1 MSRGHPTAAMHRA
14 FEEASMN
21 VARRMRSIPPYLFA
35 DLDRKQAA
43 LRAKGVDVIN
53 LGIGDPDLPTPP
65 HIVEALAEA
74 ARNPAT
80 HVYPPY
86 EGTLEFRQAVAAW
99 YGRRFG
105 VSIDPEREALT
116 LIGSKEGLAHVP
128 WVFLDPGDVALVSDP
143 GYPVYATATLMA
155 EGDPYP
161 VPLDRDRGWLP
172 DLAAIPDA
180 VARRA
185 KVFFLN
191 YPNNPTAAT
200 ADLAF
205 FGDVVAFASRYGVL
219 VVHDNTYSEIAYDG
233 YRPPSFL
240 EAPGAKEVGIE
251 FHSLSKT
258 YCMTG
263 WRLGFVVGNR
273 EAVQALA
280 TLKTNI
286 DSGQFT
292 AIQAAGVAAFTGPQD
307 VIRERV
313 ARWEQRRTLAVAGL
327 RAAGLD
333 VPMPR
338 ATFYL
343 WVPVPAGFDSV
354 EFAAHL
360 LEQAGVVVTPG
371 VGYGQRGSGY
381 VRLSLTAS
389 DERVAEAIRRIRDR
403 LGVAVRPATR

>member
-1 MSRGHPTAAMHRA
+1 
-14 FEEASMN
+14 MN
-21 VARRMRSIPPYLFA
+21 VARRMRGIPPYLFA
-35 DLDRKQAA
+35 DLDRKRAA
-43 LRAKGVDVIN
+43 LRAKGVDVIS

-65 HIVEALAEA
+65 HIVAALVEA

-80 HVYPPY
+80 HAYPPY
-86 EGTLEFRQAVAAW
+86 EGTLEFRQAVAVW
-99 YGRRFG
+99 YSRRFG
-105 VSIDPEREALT
+105 VSLDPEHEVLT

-155 EGDPYP
+155 EGEPYA

-172 DLAAIPDA
+172 DLTAIPDT
-180 VARRA
+180 VARKA

-200 ADLAF
+200 ADLVF
-205 FGDVVAFASRYGVL
+205 FSDLVAFARRHGVL

-263 WRLGFVVGNR
+263 WRLGLAVGNR

-286 DSGQFT
+286 DSGQFM
-292 AIQAAGVAAFTGPQD
+292 AIQAAGVAALTGPQD
-307 VIRERV
+307 VVRERV
-313 ARWEQRRTLAVAGL
+313 ARWEHRRNMAVAGL
-327 RAAGLD
+327 RATGLD

-343 WVPVPAGFDSV
+343 WVTVPAGFDSV
-354 EFAAHL
+354 GFAAYL

-371 VGYGQRGSGY
+371 VGYGQRGNGY
-381 VRLSLTAS
+381 VRLSLTVP
-389 DERVAEAIRRIRDR
+389 DERVAEAIQRIRDR
-403 LGVAVRPATR
+403 LGVAAPPATR

>member
-1 MSRGHPTAAMHRA
+1 MQI
-14 FEEASMN
+14 
-21 VARRMRSIPPYLFA
+21 ARRMRSIPPYLFA
-35 DLDRKQAA
+35 DLDRKRAA

-53 LGIGDPDLPTPP
+53 IAIGDPDLPTPP
-65 HIVEALAEA
+65 HIIATLTDA

-86 EGTLEFRQAVAAW
+86 EGTAEFRQAVAGW
-99 YGRRFG
+99 YARRFG
-105 VSIDPEREALT
+105 VSLDPDREVLA
-116 LIGSKEGLAHVP
+116 LIGSKEGLAHIP
-128 WVFLDPGDVALVSDP
+128 WVFVDPGEVALVSDP

-155 EGDPYP
+155 DGEPYP
-161 VPLDRDRGWLP
+161 VPLRREDGWRP
-172 DLAAIPDA
+172 DLGVIPDT

-200 ADLAF
+200 VDLSVF
-205 FGDVVAFASRYGVL
+205 DDVAEFARRHDIL

-240 EAPGAKEVGIE
+240 QARGAKEVGIE
-251 FHSLSKT
+251 LHSLSKT

-263 WRLGFVVGNR
+263 WRLGFAVGNAD
-273 EAVQALA
+273 AVQALA

-292 AIQAAGVAAFTGPQD
+292 AIQAAGVAALTGPQEP
-307 VIRERV
+307 VRERV
-313 ARWEQRRTLAVAGL
+313 AIWQARRNMVVGGL

-343 WVPVPAGFDSV
+343 WIPVPSGYTSV
-354 EFAAHL
+354 SFAAQL
-360 LEQAGVVVTPG
+360 LENAGVVVAPG
-371 VGYGQRGSGY
+371 VGYGQRGADY
-381 VRLSLTAS
+381 IRISLTAP
-389 DERVAEAIRRIRDR
+389 DDRFAEAIRRIRER
-403 LGVAVRPATR
+403 LGVAAPPARR